1 MKAHIAGIEMH
12 YEISGNGPWLT
23 LSHSLAANTA
33 MWDAQM
39 QALNQH
45 FTVLRYD
52 IRGMAKLRQRRGPTH

>member
-23 LSHSLAANTA
+23 LSHSLAANTE

-45 FTVLRYD
+45 FKVLRYD
-52 IRGMAKLRQRRGPTH
+52 IRGHG